1 MPIWCRVDGSSVML
15 GHGYEPKMG
24 LGRNDNRVAS
34 LVEFTGNCKRF
45 RLGYEPT
52 RTNVRRERSIG

>member
-1 MPIWCRVDGSSVML
+1 ML